1 VILSTAAPMI
11 ELNGPST
18 QYDWIILMLIFAV
31 VYLVFRK

>member
-1 VILSTAAPMI
+1 MI